1 MLTIKGDLWR
11 QLENNP
17 APDTFLAWIR
27 NNVPEQYHADSAFV
41 YALVG
46 NLVRYIAEKNLET
59 EAEKEMIVKFKPILK
74 AFLTLKS
81 LQLDA
86 IYALQVKWCPCFC
99 DIFIGFLF
107 KGLTKYTTN
116 TRILSV
122 IQRTYVLYKWF
133 YLILIH

>member
-1 MLTIKGDLWR
+1 MGFNLVSRLSSSGNYYIFSYIFYFRSDEELGSLLEEKKLAFLVPMLTIKGDLWR

-86 IYALQVKWCPCFC
+86 IYALQVK
-99 DIFIGFLF
+99 
-107 KGLTKYTTN
+107 
-116 TRILSV
+116 
-122 IQRTYVLYKWF
+122 
-133 YLILIH
+133 